1 MEENDVMNNA
11 AVDRLIE
18 VLCDLYQIKASQNV
32 DNPTLDLIIRKNEIK
47 IKSYNMNINLDD
59 LKLRN

>member
-1 MEENDVMNNA
+1 MNNA

-59 LKLRN
+59 LKLRK